1 MSSSP
6 HDYLRVARYFD
17 SLSRAFLP
25 EVGGTT
31 GFGMPFNVCGNCPA
45 ANAVI
50 GLMYVPCAVAAAMS
64 AACCYNVK
72 RISMSEK
79 RFARIVYDIILLY
92 YYFREKET
100 HNLLRNTRE
109 IRAISFV
116 GKNFYPNI
124 RNKKKRNILLYV

>member
-1 MSSSP
+1 MSSANEFLS
-6 HDYLRVARYFD
+6 HDYLRVAGYFD

-79 RFARIVYDIILLY
+79 RFARIIYDVILLY
-92 YYFREKET
+92 YYFREK
-100 HNLLRNTRE
+100 
-109 IRAISFV
+109 
-116 GKNFYPNI
+116 KNA
-124 RNKKKRNILLYV
+124 

>member
-1 MSSSP
+1 MSSANELLS
-6 HDYLRVARYFD
+6 HDYLRVAWYFD

-64 AACCYNVK
+64 AACCYSVK
-72 RISMSEK
+72 RIVNCQKNVSLE
-79 RFARIVYDIILLY
+79 LY
-92 YYFREKET
+92 T
-100 HNLLRNTRE
+100 
-109 IRAISFV
+109 I
-116 GKNFYPNI
+116 
-124 RNKKKRNILLYV
+124 